1 MKRIK
6 GILSFIL
13 VFFLTISFLPS
24 TGVYAK
30 LFGSGGVKD
39 LPEMT
44 VANPSAIGDT
54 GLQDFYRVSAIPI
67 DTGRDAVTPFLSYS
81 SKSKKVKL
89 HKQVSNY
96 PEPEDWWYFTTE
108 DKSKR
113 AKVLYQG
120 SVRTSVKVHGTDDD
134 DLRKFMKII
143 GASSYTND
151 WAVWDKA
158 IKSKD
163 VEEVGKNSKAT
174 RLLSFLLKDDYDG
187 KTKYYFVFERVKVF
201 KEVSSSKTVYTLISR
216 QDYRYSQDSRNHIYA
231 MLGKLGTL
239 TDSKKRLYDNMYGYD
254 YKLNGQVIS
263 ATTDGWL
270 NQGSEAPFGTG
281 FLSGGNG
288 KYGYAVYAG
297 TADPNNSDDS
307 KVTLNIIAEYQ
318 GKINED
324 HGKITSKASFIKDG
338 SQYWDAKTD
347 AFKPVTKFTPENIRL
362 LLQINDNKI
371 TARKPYT
378 IFKAGDFSLV
388 PKAETS
394 LSTLVDFSQWN
405 FNKSK
410 VRWVT
415 EDITGANAVGYKV
428 VPSSITTDIDS
439 RLEKY
444 GNVYLTKLWGAR
456 DKSFIGSVRVGSVDT
471 KDLNLGNF
479 LSGVADDADYNN
491 ALAYILK
498 SVSDMPSSSD
508 GVLPKEGDYV
518 NPRKKLGVS
527 VSYLVKSEPVTSN
540 KITVSINI
548 PKNNKSTIKLK
559 QNDKK
564 AYTNLD
570 STEISVNSK
579 SKAVFVVPYE
589 KLENNKVEAVL
600 KALSSKDLR
609 SPDKIIEKVSGV
621 YKDKIKLK
629 KKGGITEVSLGCDAK
644 TINGYTVYEVLI
656 NADDGGG
663 GGNTPD
669 PESGK
674 VELPAY
680 MLNRYFPNI
689 INTSSD
695 GKMQYQAGRDF
706 TVKKELYKDQAT
718 CPRCGSVFSPITQP
732 HRHQDWN
739 IEWRDQSS
747 SGYHI
752 ALDNKNRGR
761 YFPSMPSGVWGSAKR
776 SVLSSWTSQNT
787 EGWSDPSGKIIDYG
801 FNLIR
806 ASVKDNKALSG
817 ITYKSYDVV
826 DKDNVLQFK
835 PYFGVSP
842 VSSPLKASSQRNSM
856 ALAGKVSDTITVAS
870 RFARYHGT
878 GFNEKLNHHFEPEIG
893 HNVTHTS
900 SGKNADGSTWTN
912 SWTEYVVD
920 KPEVNI
926 DWYTFPTKTASG
938 IRINGS
944 PANSFTYTFES
955 NVRKYQ
961 TAKMDVGENEKISGG
976 STAVDINAF
985 SPREGEV
992 TDGNEYRFAN
1002 VRNNGVTHSFYPEV
1016 NMVYKIDGTQYDG
1029 SSPYRIASTMGEV
1042 LRKSKSSSLY
1052 LFKVNGVGQTT
1063 TGVTYSDS
1071 ALGGTVSRGSKGVVI
1086 PAGADV
1092 HIKAEPKNIT
1102 IDLYAYALDSIN
1114 ADTDSTFKPEKFT
1127 SHRYTDIVASGKNVD
1142 TEWNGKANRPALIK
1156 HFSDWA
1162 DDILDIRNFSAD
1174 FELHVRGIKK
1184 ASNFSAVVG
1193 DIKRNKS
1200 IAEDGVYQ
1208 LQFKKGALLA
1218 NRDYS
1223 LLIKQIAS
1231 DYQCS
1236 ESEANGVFKAS
1247 GIYTSILN
1255 AIESSSSDINNSG
1268 KAQLGSADW
1277 TDDLG
1282 SEGNWYDEYVNTFV
1296 VRRFTNKGNKI
1307 NSITATDKIDYG
1319 LAPDG
1324 SERRLQNANYNRVN
1338 RAFWKLSIFF
1348 NPARAKEVKDLLVG
1362 SGSFYD
1368 PSKRWS
1374 KFSEARDSFTVLMHG
1389 VRVQRADF
1397 GISADSTKDF

>member
-6 GILSFIL
+6 SILSFIL
-13 VFFLTISFLPS
+13 VFFLTISFLPT

-30 LFGSGGVKD
+30 LFGSGGVRD
-39 LPEMT
+39 LPEMV

-54 GLQDFYRVSAIPI
+54 GLQDFYRVTAVPI
-67 DTGRDAVTPFLSYS
+67 DTSRDAVTPFLAYS
-81 SKSKKVKL
+81 SGSKKVKL
-89 HKQVSNY
+89 RKQVPNY

-108 DKSKR
+108 ERSKR

-120 SVRTSVKVHGTDDD
+120 SVRTSVKVHGTDDS
-134 DLRKFMKII
+134 DLKKFMKII
-143 GASSYTND
+143 GVSSYTND

-163 VEEVGKNSKAT
+163 KNEFDSSKSDNNKSVK
-174 RLLSFLLKDDYDG
+174 LLKFLLDKAYDG
-187 KTKYYFVFERVKVF
+187 NTKYYFVFERVKVF

-216 QDYRYSQDSRNHIYA
+216 QDYRYSQGSRNHIYA

-254 YKLNGQVIS
+254 YKLNGQVMS

-270 NQGSEAPFGTG
+270 NQGNEAPFGVG
-281 FLSGGNG
+281 FLTGGNG

-297 TADPNNSDDS
+297 TAGDPPSNS
-307 KVTLNIIAEYQ
+307 KTTLNITVEYQ
-318 GKINED
+318 GNVGQEKGTI
-324 HGKITSKASFIKDG
+324 HTRSSFIKND
-338 SQYWDAKTD
+338 SEYWKVTDNTYKSAKGDAETLLRLRETD
-347 AFKPVTKFTPENIRL
+347 KQNKVR
-362 LLQINDNKI
+362 IN
-371 TARKPYT
+371 KPYT
-378 IFKAGDFSLV
+378 MFAGRFVKLTLSKEQTFTDMLKELKATFNTSRVKWESEPLTGKNVVGVKVV
-388 PKAETS
+388 PKHFIT
-394 LSTLVDFSQWN
+394 DFQNYLNSEQGSIVN
-405 FNKSK
+405 NDIFS
-410 VRWVT
+410 R
-415 EDITGANAVGYKV
+415 EDITKGKLKSSGDYEATITDTSMPVKFYKLV
-428 VPSSITTDIDS
+428 
-439 RLEKY
+439 L
-444 GNVYLTKLWGAR
+444 L
-456 DKSFIGSVRVGSVDT
+456 
-471 KDLNLGNF
+471 DLIKN
-479 LSGVADDADYNN
+479 LSGVVDSPDGIVNN
-491 ALAYILK
+491 K
-498 SVSDMPSSSD
+498 GD
-508 GVLPKEGDYV
+508 GIVAGKP
-518 NPRKKLGVS
+518 LGVS
-527 VSYLVKSEPVTSN
+527 ISYLVKAEPVTSN
-540 KITVSINI
+540 KATIKINI
-548 PKNNKSTIKLK
+548 
-559 QNDKK
+559 DKRGK
-564 AYTNLD
+564 AKITTVGGIVPGNYTNLD
-570 STEISVNSK
+570 QYNMPIAKGTKVL
-579 SKAVFVVPYE
+579 AVVPYKGKNAGVSE
-589 KLENNKVEAVL
+589 LIKKLSGVEAKDLKDAGKVAKKLETMF
-600 KALSSKDLR
+600 
-609 SPDKIIEKVSGV
+609 PDKEISTAM
-621 YKDKIKLK
+621 
-629 KKGGITEVSLGCDAK
+629 GIPSEIALGCQSK
-644 TINGYTVYEVLI
+644 EKIEGYTVYEILI
-656 NADDGGG
+656 NAETPT

-669 PESGK
+669 PASGK

-695 GKMQYQAGRDF
+695 GKVQYQVGKDF
-706 TVKKELYKDQAT
+706 TVKKELYKDQET
-718 CPRCGSVFSPITQP
+718 CPRCGSTFFPITQP
-732 HRHQDWN
+732 NRYQDWN

-752 ALDNKNRGR
+752 ALDNKNRDR
-761 YFPSMPSGVWGSAKR
+761 YFPSMPNGVWGSAKR
-776 SVLSSWTSQNT
+776 SVLASWTSQNT

-817 ITYKSYDVV
+817 IAYKTYDVV

-842 VSSPLKASSQRNSM
+842 VSSPLKASSLRSSM

-870 RFARYHGT
+870 RFTRYHGS
-878 GFNEKLNHHFEPEIG
+878 GFDEKLNHHFEPEIG
-893 HNVTHTS
+893 HTEC
-900 SGKNADGSTWTN
+900 GKYSCW
-912 SWTEYVVD
+912 WVVD
-920 KPEVNI
+920 EPEVNI
-926 DWYTFPTKTASG
+926 YWYSFPTKIASG

-944 PANSFTYTFES
+944 SANSFTYTFES

-961 TAKMDVGENEKISGG
+961 TATMDTGENEKISGG
-976 STAVDINAF
+976 STAVNIHAF
-985 SPREGEV
+985 SPKEGEV
-992 TDGNEYRFAN
+992 ADGNEYRFAN
-1002 VRNNGVTHSFYPEV
+1002 VRYNGVTHNFYPEV

-1029 SSPYRIASTMGEV
+1029 NSPYRIASTMGEV

-1052 LFKVNGVGQTT
+1052 LFKLNGVGQTT

-1071 ALGGTVSRGSKGVVI
+1071 ALGGTVSRGSRHVVI

-1102 IDLYAYALDSIN
+1102 LDLYGYALDSIN

-1127 SHRYTDIVASGKNVD
+1127 SHKYTDIVASGRNVD

-1156 HFSDWA
+1156 HFSDWT
-1162 DDILDIRNFSAD
+1162 DNILDIRNFSAD
-1174 FELHVRGIKK
+1174 FELHVNGIKK

-1200 IAEDGVYQ
+1200 ITEDGVYQ
-1208 LQFKKGALLA
+1208 LQFKKGSLLS

-1236 ESEANGVFKAS
+1236 ESEAEGVFKAS

-1255 AIESSSSDINNSG
+1255 AIESSTSDINNSG
-1268 KAQLGSADW
+1268 QAKLGQVDW
-1277 TDDLG
+1277 TNDLG
-1282 SEGNWYDEYVNTFV
+1282 SDGNWYDEYVNTFV

-1362 SGSFYD
+1362 RGSFYD

-1374 KFSEARDSFTVLMHG
+1374 KLSEARDSFTVLMHG

-1397 GISADSTKDF
+1397 GISADSTKEF